1 MAVDGRI
8 SDKSNA
14 SAEFLFSCGDLNR
27 QIDALNKYYKSANV
41 SFQLIDAYWTNDD
54 FLGDESHFTVFKA
67 LDSELTLGLHKG
79 NISTLNMFLIDFRS
93 IAFAGSSVSFTE
105 EDDDELYGIVVAIN
119 TVPGS
124 PHPV

>member
-1 MAVDGRI
+1 MHVVGI

-14 SAEFLFSCGDLNR
+14 SAEFLFS
-27 QIDALNKYYKSANV
+27 
-41 SFQLIDAYWTNDD
+41 LIDAYWTNID
-54 FLGDESHFTVFKA
+54 FLGDESHFTAFKA

-93 IAFAGSSVSFTE
+93 IAFAGSSVSFIE